1 MTLNETLRTIE
12 DSNKG
17 TERTWLEER
26 PDMHGL
32 ISRNISA
39 LMVFFV
45 PKDLAIQILFY
56 RPQSKVVMGWL
67 GILLFHFAV
76 RILPWI
82 SFEPFLLSLISK
94 HHPLM
99 FSSCFFKTSFWSIF
113 KNQTVVRWLR
123 QWIVT

>member
-17 TERTWLEER
+17 TERTWLKARYAWTYFKKYFCIDGIFRSQRFGDTDSFLPAAE
-26 PDMHGL
+26 
-32 ISRNISA
+32 
-39 LMVFFV
+39 
-45 PKDLAIQILFY
+45 Q
-56 RPQSKVVMGWL
+56 KVVMGWL
-67 GILLFHFAV
+67 GILLLHFAV

-113 KNQTVVRWLR
+113 KNHTVVRWLR